1 MNHKKLRRLY
11 REERL
16 QVRRRSGRKRALGTR
31 APLFREPARL
41 HVHPPRGD
49 GLYPFLEEIPGLR
62 SQVRMSSANDAPIG
76 VSPLA
81 GKPATPAMLVDVPKL
96 LTAFFIGAGAAGCV
110 RHLGPSWVPL

>member
-1 MNHKKLRRLY
+1 MD
-11 REERL
+11 
-16 QVRRRSGRKRALGTR
+16 V
-31 APLFREPARL
+31 
-41 HVHPPRGD
+41 
-49 GLYPFLEEIPGLR
+49 EIFVATSISNRYSQTL
-62 SQVRMSSANDAPIG
+62 QVRMSSANDAPIG